1 MNPSGKATTK
11 KLKEGRV
18 YLEDTCKG
26 YDSIISIRSTLSLY
40 DFDSTQFRDRS
51 ISGKVWLRTISI
63 PKRPTKRLF
72 RYSISS
78 SKEIGKKYRCNII
91 FTVEILFRN
100 LLSKSIRFDH
110 CSPNKLSSFKLHES
124 NYIYAKFRIKLQQV
138 LIYIEPVYMARVI
151 YWTCFA
157 IKRDCLITDAT
168 NSESTRPLIPS
179 SRGQIPRNQPFTYVY
194 TSSPFFYH
202 PLKSTIR
209 FLKISY
215 LFPFRFH
222 LWNGK

>member
-1 MNPSGKATTK
+1 MTRLLAFDPRSLCT
-11 KLKEGRV
+11 
-18 YLEDTCKG
+18 
-26 YDSIISIRSTLSLY
+26 ISIRHSFAIVVSLERFGCAQFQFQKDQRNVY
-40 DFDSTQFRDRS
+40 FD
-51 ISGKVWLRTISI
+51 
-63 PKRPTKRLF
+63 
-72 RYSISS
+72 
-78 SKEIGKKYRCNII
+78 
-91 FTVEILFRN
+91 ILFPPPKK
-100 LLSKSIRFDH
+100 LEKSIVIILSSQSKSCFETYYQKVFASITV
-110 CSPNKLSSFKLHES
+110 SNKLSSFKFHES